1 MLPRCFTMWLS
12 SLVFW
17 VPTGRSE
24 CIMVLFYFVLTALT
38 CCRYERVG
46 QWYETYCRRRV
57 RQHTLSTSSHDSDAS
72 DSDASDGDLDDDNE
86 EFLRTLDPKEW
97 NVSYLI
103 FLCCSIFYFG
113 WHKIDAIELDLLLC
127 GSFQYALLFTQV
139 RASSKAVCLT
149 VVTYWN
155 VSSTLLTH

>member
-1 MLPRCFTMWLS
+1 ML
-12 SLVFW
+12 
-17 VPTGRSE
+17 
-24 CIMVLFYFVLTALT
+24 LFYFVLTALT

-97 NVSYLI
+97 KVSYVIL
-103 FLCCSIFYFG
+103 LCCLMFYFG
-113 WHKIDAIELDLLLC
+113 
-127 GSFQYALLFTQV
+127 
-139 RASSKAVCLT
+139 
-149 VVTYWN
+149 
-155 VSSTLLTH
+155 